1 MSNEIKNE
9 SVQATDTE
17 DKQEKNSSTDID
29 TQAEAAEEKK
39 VPERPGTC
47 CGSCS

>member
-9 SVQATDTE
+9 SAKATE
-17 DKQEKNSSTDID
+17 DNQEKSSSNDVD
-29 TQAEAAEEKK
+29 AQAEAVDEKK
-39 VPERPGTC
+39 TPERPGTC